1 MGESAGRSIRYYF
14 TSLRLI
20 STVIFLTYI
29 VNNKIYD
36 LYINYYGVTFK
47 APAISSANSGD
58 APMPAAVVI
67 AVVIAVAV
75 NVAEFGM
82 ACSRDAATHFLGP
95 VFPKVLG
102 RATEL
107 MLR

>member
-1 MGESAGRSIRYYF
+1 MGESADCSIRYYF

-29 VNNKIYD
+29 VNNNIYD
-36 LYINYYGVTFK
+36 LYINYYGVAFK
-47 APAISSANSGD
+47 APAISSAKSGNV
-58 APMPAAVVI
+58 PMLVAVVI
-67 AVVIAVAV
+67 

>member
-1 MGESAGRSIRYYF
+1 MGESADCSIRYYF

-20 STVIFLTYI
+20 SAVIFLTYI

-36 LYINYYGVTFK
+36 LYINYYGVAFK

-58 APMPAAVVI
+58 APMLA

>member
-1 MGESAGRSIRYYF
+1 MGESADCSIRYYF

-36 LYINYYGVTFK
+36 LYINYYGVAFK

-58 APMPAAVVI
+58 VPMLAAVVI
-67 AVVIAVAV
+67 AVVID
-75 NVAEFGM
+75 VAEFDM

-95 VFPKVLG
+95 VFPESAG
-102 RATEL
+102 QSP
-107 MLR
+107 